1 LTNFQARDFE
11 SGLAK
16 AAASGAVFGQ
26 ELNDV
31 LITMGLLRNRNID
44 ASSSSTAFREAVR
57 RVGSDVR
64 AQQAITETGIDI
76 FDQQT
81 GRMRSI
87 VDVMLDFS
95 EATQTMTEEERNRRV
110 VAAFGARGLL
120 AFNAVLNASFTTMRD
135 GAEVTLRGAEAIAA
149 LRNEMEG
156 AGGTALEFRE
166 KLLDTFEGQK
176 DLLGGIVKTLIV
188 VLGEPFTAVFK
199 PIVSLLATVFS
210 SLIKVVQAIPG
221 PVKRALAAFVVGVG
235 AVMAMVGA
243 VIAAKAG
250 FALLVIGLK
259 AAGITL
265 GGLLATLLPAVLI
278 LGVLGLAIAGFVVAF
293 RNNFGGIADFARGV
307 WEKVSLA
314 SGTPSSAPTTAR
326 ASRASGPRA
335 RRAAASTCGRCCRST
350 TAATT
355 TPATCFGSSRVYRR

>member
-1 LTNFQARDFE
+1 
-11 SGLAK
+11 
-16 AAASGAVFGQ
+16 
-26 ELNDV
+26 
-31 LITMGLLRNRNID
+31 LLRNRNID

-199 PIVSLLATVFS
+199 PMVSMLATVFS
-210 SLIKVVQAIPG
+210 SLIKVV
-221 PVKRALAAFVVGVG
+221 
-235 AVMAMVGA
+235 
-243 VIAAKAG
+243 
-250 FALLVIGLK
+250 
-259 AAGITL
+259 
-265 GGLLATLLPAVLI
+265 
-278 LGVLGLAIAGFVVAF
+278 
-293 RNNFGGIADFARGV
+293 
-307 WEKVSLA
+307 
-314 SGTPSSAPTTAR
+314 
-326 ASRASGPRA
+326 
-335 RRAAASTCGRCCRST
+335 
-350 TAATT
+350 
-355 TPATCFGSSRVYRR
+355 